1 MDIIEYKKNDSLCII
16 TMNRPDAM
24 NAINA
29 ELGEGLLKALIDAEY
44 DEEVRAILL
53 TGTGKAFSSGGDV
66 KAMLAFAGTKGKFF
80 KELTV
85 YLNGIINTIRTMD
98 KPVIAG
104 VNGAA
109 AGAGVSLAL
118 ACDLVTAA
126 ESSRFN
132 LAYTKI
138 GLTPDGGATA
148 LLAHHAG
155 PKRAMEYVLLNSDI
169 SARQAMDVGLVNRVF
184 GDTAFTEQT
193 TAFAQAIAAGP
204 TVAFAY
210 AKRTMNQAYSEPME
224 RILELEREGIAAC
237 GCTKDFK
244 EASAAFVEKRKPVF
258 RGR

>member
-1 MDIIEYKKNDSLCII
+1 MGIIEYKKYGPLCVI

-24 NAINA
+24 NAINL
-29 ELGEGLLKALIDAEY
+29 ELGSGLLKALLDAEY
-44 DEEVRAILL
+44 DGGIRAILL
-53 TGTGKAFSSGGDV
+53 TGTGKSFSSGGDV
-66 KAMLAFAGTKGKFF
+66 KSMLSAPDPKGKFF

-85 YLNGIINTIRTMD
+85 YLNGIMNTIRMMD

-104 VNGAA
+104 MNGTA

-118 ACDLVTAA
+118 ACDLIAA
-126 ESSRFN
+126 ARSAKFN

-148 LLAHHAG
+148 LLSYHAG
-155 PKRAMEYVLLNSDI
+155 PKRAMEYILLNQDI
-169 SARQAMDVGLVNRVF
+169 PSQQALEMGLVNRVF
-184 GDTAFTEQT
+184 DDAAFMEQA
-193 TAFAQAIAAGP
+193 TAFAQTIAAGP

-210 AKRTMNQAYSEPME
+210 AKRNMNQAYSSSME

-237 GCTKDFK
+237 GNTEDFK
-244 EASAAFVEKRKPVF
+244 EASAAFIEKRRPVF

>member
-1 MDIIEYKKNDSLCII
+1 MGSIEYTKQNSLCVI
-16 TMNRPDAM
+16 TMNRPEAM

-29 ELGEGLLKALIDAEY
+29 ELGEGLLRALIDAEY
-44 DEEVRAILL
+44 DREIRAVLL

-66 KAMLAFAGTKGKFF
+66 KAMLSFPGTKGKFF

-85 YLNGIINTIRTMD
+85 YLNGIVNTIRTMD

-126 ESSRFN
+126 ASARFN

-148 LLAHHAG
+148 LLAQHAG
-155 PKRAMEYVLLNSDI
+155 PKRAMEYILLNPDL
-169 SARQAMDVGLVNRVF
+169 SAVQARDLGLVNRVF
-184 GDTAFTEQT
+184 DDDGFVEQT
-193 TAFAQAIAAGP
+193 TAFARSVAAGP

-210 AKRTMNQAYSEPME
+210 AKRNINQAFAEPLE

-237 GCTKDFK
+237 GCTEDFK
-244 EASAAFVEKRKPVF
+244 EAGAAFVQKRKPVF
-258 RGR
+258 KGM